1 MKSLKNIHGYR
12 SFATRQDICM
22 SKDQAYGVVIFVI
35 SVVGIILYG
44 WFVYGWP
51 LITLQITAFLAVA
64 LILVIAAWIG
74 YTMATT
80 PPPAP
85 LEPVTTSTSEPT
97 GTASSMEGK
106 AEGAG

>member
-1 MKSLKNIHGYR
+1 
-12 SFATRQDICM
+12 M
-22 SKDQAYGVVIFVI
+22 SKDQVYGVVIFLI

-51 LITLQITAFLAVA
+51 LITLQITALLAVA

-85 LEPVTTSTSEPT
+85 LEPEQTSVASAPTSTTDSET
-97 GTASSMEGK
+97 K
-106 AEGAG
+106 AKGAA

>member
-1 MKSLKNIHGYR
+1 
-12 SFATRQDICM
+12 M
-22 SKDQAYGVVIFVI
+22 SKDQGWGLAIFVL
-35 SVVGIILYG
+35 SVLGIILYG

-51 LITLQITAFLAVA
+51 LITLQITAFLGVA

-85 LEPVTTSTSEPT
+85 LEPEPAAT
-97 GTASSMEGK
+97 PSAPTDA
-106 AEGAG
+106 AENKPQAP

>member
-1 MKSLKNIHGYR
+1 
-12 SFATRQDICM
+12 M
-22 SKDQAYGVVIFVI
+22 SKDQVYGVVIFLI

-44 WFVYGWP
+44 WFVYSWP

-64 LILVIAAWIG
+64 LILAIAAWIG

-85 LEPVTTSTSEPT
+85 LEPGPASVVSAPMSTTESET
-97 GTASSMEGK
+97 K
-106 AEGAG
+106 AKGAA

>member
-1 MKSLKNIHGYR
+1 V
-12 SFATRQDICM
+12 
-22 SKDQAYGVVIFVI
+22 SKDQVYGVVIFLI

-85 LEPVTTSTSEPT
+85 LEPEPTSVASASTSTTDSET
-97 GTASSMEGK
+97 K
-106 AEGAG
+106 AKGAA

>member
-1 MKSLKNIHGYR
+1 
-12 SFATRQDICM
+12 M
-22 SKDQAYGVVIFVI
+22 SKDQTWGFAILVL
-35 SVVGIILYG
+35 SVLGIILYG

-64 LILVIAAWIG
+64 LVLVIAAWIG

-85 LEPVTTSTSEPT
+85 LEPEPASTGQAPIGTTDSKT
-97 GTASSMEGK
+97 K
-106 AEGAG
+106 AAA

>member
-1 MKSLKNIHGYR
+1 
-12 SFATRQDICM
+12 M
-22 SKDQAYGVVIFVI
+22 SKDQAWGLAIFVL
-35 SVVGIILYG
+35 SVLGIILYG

-64 LILVIAAWIG
+64 LILAIAAWIG

-85 LEPVTTSTSEPT
+85 LEPEPRPVASAPTSTTDSETKGGP
-97 GTASSMEGK
+97 
-106 AEGAG
+106 

>member
-1 MKSLKNIHGYR
+1 MKNVKNKHGYLSLTSR
-12 SFATRQDICM
+12 AWVM
-22 SKDQAYGVVIFVI
+22 SKDQAWGLAIFVL
-35 SVVGIILYG
+35 SVLGIILYG

-85 LEPVTTSTSEPT
+85 LEPEPTSVASAPTSTTDSET
-97 GTASSMEGK
+97 KDKGNA
-106 AEGAG
+106 